1 MLIPSYI
8 GSTGDAVNE
17 RQMVWHLC
25 RKLHEREQVKCI
37 VFAQIGISKL
47 IRLNKRV
54 REVLERPLNTTLVF
68 LPLPMIPLLLYLIVS
83 SLVSFSLALMVQLF
97 SLIKGDVR
105 MVYVRGSWNAV
116 GFTLF
121 KKTRQKLISKIPAI
135 IEDEVPNSNISKF
148 FIGKIAS
155 FMDRTVLAKA
165 KKIAVNSR
173 TFYNGLIRRRSL
185 PRNDEP
191 LIISAGVNLSLIEK
205 VKGQISRSPLKNMV
219 DVGFI
224 GSPSWWQGVD
234 ILVRAIALLREKT
247 PNLKVVI
254 IGDGELRRP
263 IEELCKSLDIPY
275 EITGFIPHEEAL
287 KRLGTLD
294 VMVLPSRRFSTT
306 ELNIPIKVVEAW
318 ALGVPIIVTKHQVFL
333 DYQIRDYEDVIYCE
347 PEPNSVAN
355 AIHTLLTN
363 DELRKK
369 LEINGSKLAKQFDYN
384 KIAERLL
391 RAIRDKAN
399 FETQKQ

>member
-17 RQMVWHLC
+17 RQIVWHLC
-25 RKLHEREQVKCI
+25 RKLHEKEHVKCI
-37 VFAQIGISKL
+37 VFAQIGISEL
-47 IRLNKRV
+47 IKFNKKAE
-54 REVLERPLNTTLVF
+54 EVLERPLNTILVF
-68 LPLPMIPLLLYLIVS
+68 LPLPKMPLLLYLIVS

-97 SLIKGDVR
+97 SLIGSEVR
-105 MVYVRGSWNAV
+105 MIYVRGSWNAV

-135 IEDEVPNSNISKF
+135 IEDEVSNSNISKF

-191 LIISAGVNLSLIEK
+191 LIIPAGVDLSFIEK
-205 VKGQISRSPLKNMV
+205 VKMQINRSPLKNTV

-224 GSPSWWQGVD
+224 GSLSWWQGVD
-234 ILVRAIALLREKT
+234 ILIRAIALLKGKI
-247 PNLKVVI
+247 PNLRFVI
-254 IGDGELRRP
+254 IGGGKLRSL
-263 IEELCKSLDIPY
+263 IEELCKSLDVYY
-275 EITGFIPHEEAL
+275 EITGFLPHEEAL
-287 KRLGTLD
+287 KRLRTLD
-294 VMVLPSRRFSTT
+294 VMVLPRRKTPTT
-306 ELNIPIKVVEAW
+306 ESVIPIKVIEAW
-318 ALGVPIIVTKHQVFL
+318 ALGVPVIVTKHRVFL
-333 DYQIRDYEDVIYCE
+333 DYQIKNYEDVIYCE

-355 AIHTLLTN
+355 AIFTLLTN
-363 DELRKK
+363 NELKETLK
-369 LEINGSKLAKQFDYN
+369 TNGPKLARQFDYD
-384 KIAERLL
+384 KIAERIL
-391 RAIRDKAN
+391 RAIID
-399 FETQKQ
+399 

>member
-1 MLIPSYI
+1 MSKRLYAIMLIPSYI

-54 REVLERPLNTTLVF
+54 GEVLERPLNTTLVF

-224 GSPSWWQGVD
+224 GSLSWWQGVD

-247 PNLKVVI
+247 PNLRFII

-287 KRLGTLD
+287 KCLGTLD

-318 ALGVPIIVTKHQVFL
+318 ALGVPVIVTKHQVFL

-347 PEPNSVAN
+347 PDPNSVAN
-355 AIHTLLTN
+355 AIRTLLTN

-369 LEINGSKLAKQFDYN
+369 LETNGPKLARQFDYD
-384 KIAERLL
+384 KIAERIL
-391 RAIRDKAN
+391 RA
-399 FETQKQ
+399 

>member
-1 MLIPSYI
+1 MSKQLYAIMLIPSYI

-17 RQMVWHLC
+17 RQIVWHLC
-25 RKLHEREQVKCI
+25 RKLHEKEHVKCI
-37 VFAQIGISKL
+37 VFAQIGISEL
-47 IRLNKRV
+47 IKFNKKAE
-54 REVLERPLNTTLVF
+54 EVLERPLNTILVF
-68 LPLPMIPLLLYLIVS
+68 LPLLKMPLLLYLIVS

-97 SLIKGDVR
+97 SLIGSEVR
-105 MVYVRGSWNAV
+105 MIYVRGSWNAV
-116 GFTLF
+116 GFTFF

-135 IEDEVPNSNISKF
+135 IEDEVSNSSISKF

-155 FMDRTVLAKA
+155 FMDRAVLAKA

-191 LIISAGVNLSLIEK
+191 LIIPAGVDLSFIEK
-205 VKGQISRSPLKNMV
+205 VKMQINRSPLKNTV

-224 GSPSWWQGVD
+224 GSLSWWQGVD
-234 ILVRAIALLREKT
+234 VLVRAIALLKGKI
-247 PNLKVVI
+247 PNLRFVVI
-254 IGDGELRRP
+254 GGGELRRQ

-287 KRLGTLD
+287 KRLGMLD
-294 VMVLPSRRFSTT
+294 VMILPSRRFSTT

-318 ALGVPIIVTKHQVFL
+318 ALGVPVIVTKHRVFL
-333 DYQIRDYEDVIYCE
+333 DHQIKNYEDVIYCE

-355 AIHTLLTN
+355 AIFTLLTN
-363 DELRKK
+363 NELKETLK
-369 LEINGSKLAKQFDYN
+369 TNGPKLARRFDYD
-384 KIAERLL
+384 KIAERIL
-391 RAIRDKAN
+391 RAIID
-399 FETQKQ
+399 